1 MRIVETR
8 IFTKTLRGLL
18 DEEDYRALQLALV
31 LRPEQGA
38 LIPGAG
44 GLRKVRWGI
53 EGKGKRGGVRIIYF
67 WDPKQ
72 AVLYMLLVYGKT
84 VQDDLTPTQLRT
96 LSRLVRE
103 GFK

>member
-1 MRIVETR
+1 MRIVETW
-8 IFTKTLRGLL
+8 ISTKALRGLL
-18 DEEDYRALQLALV
+18 IEEDYRALQGALV
-31 LRPEQGA
+31 LRPEQGS
-38 LIPGAG
+38 LLPGAG

-84 VQDDLTPTQLRT
+84 VQDDLTPTQLLT

-103 GFK
+103 EFK

>member
-103 GFK
+103 EFK

>member
-18 DEEDYRALQLALV
+18 DEEVYRALQLALV

-72 AVLYMLLVYGKT
+72 AILYMLLVYGKN
-84 VQDDLTPTQLRT
+84 VQDDLTPTQLLT

-103 GFK
+103 EFK

>member
-18 DEEDYRALQLALV
+18 DEEVYRALQLALV

-84 VQDDLTPTQLRT
+84 VQDDLTPTQLLT

-103 GFK
+103 EFK

>member
-1 MRIVETR
+1 MRIVETG
-8 IFTKTLRGLL
+8 IFTKALRGLL
-18 DEEDYRALQLALV
+18 DEESYRALQLALV

-53 EGKGKRGGVRIIYF
+53 EGKGKRGGIRIIYF
-67 WDPKQ
+67 WDPKES
-72 AVLYMLLVYGKT
+72 VLYMLLVYGKN
-84 VQDDLTPTQLRT
+84 VQDDLTSAQLRA

-103 GFK
+103 EFK

>member
-8 IFTKTLRGLL
+8 IFTKALRGLL
-18 DEEDYRALQLALV
+18 DEESYRALQLALV

-67 WDPKQ
+67 WHPKESI
-72 AVLYMLLVYGKT
+72 LYMLLVYGKN
-84 VQDDLTPTQLRT
+84 VQDDLTPAQLRT

-103 GFK
+103 EIK

>member
-84 VQDDLTPTQLRT
+84 VQDDLTPTQLLT

-103 GFK
+103 EFK